1 MLCSAYV
8 EAYVV
13 NPLQFAAM
21 ETVRSTAAA
30 QRFGN
35 RNNLD
40 LDYPDLDL
48 GSTESHIRV
57 GSVRI
62 YLAKLKRREVIWS
75 RSLRGPYLAKFDDPM
90 TDGCQGTKDFLA

>member
-13 NPLQFAAM
+13 NPLQLMFAAM
-21 ETVRSTAAA
+21 ETVRSTAVA

-40 LDYPDLDL
+40 LDYPDLAL
-48 GSTESHIRV
+48 ASTESHN
-57 GSVRI
+57 S
-62 YLAKLKRREVIWS
+62 
-75 RSLRGPYLAKFDDPM
+75 
-90 TDGCQGTKDFLA
+90 

>member
-1 MLCSAYV
+1 MCAAYV

-21 ETVRSTAAA
+21 ETARSTAVV

-35 RNNLD
+35 RNDLD

-48 GSTESHIRV
+48 GSTESHD
-57 GSVRI
+57 S
-62 YLAKLKRREVIWS
+62 
-75 RSLRGPYLAKFDDPM
+75 
-90 TDGCQGTKDFLA
+90 

>member
-1 MLCSAYV
+1 M
-8 EAYVV
+8 

-21 ETVRSTAAA
+21 ETVTSTTVA

-48 GSTESHIRV
+48 GSTESHN
-57 GSVRI
+57 S
-62 YLAKLKRREVIWS
+62 
-75 RSLRGPYLAKFDDPM
+75 
-90 TDGCQGTKDFLA
+90 

>member
-1 MLCSAYV
+1 MLRMWMLCSAYV

-48 GSTESHIRV
+48 GSTESHN
-57 GSVRI
+57 S
-62 YLAKLKRREVIWS
+62 
-75 RSLRGPYLAKFDDPM
+75 
-90 TDGCQGTKDFLA
+90 